1 MAGEFLEEHLHLD
14 WRGFGANIQAA
25 FGSLRRSGEFADVT
39 LACEDGEVAAHRVVL
54 AAASTHLR
62 ALLGRWRHPHPLVI
76 FHDIKASELRS
87 IVDFIY
93 TGKVTVA
100 RANLASFLKV
110 AEKLEVKGLVGERE
124 EVVTT
129 DAFRPLPFSTLSEG
143 AREEQEGGRARGRP
157 GRAGK
162 VVKAVRSGKGVPKAV
177 DGDKDEDEV
186 EGDGAKVV
194 LKMPGGIRTI
204 LPSQG
209 VEQEGEVEEGSE
221 GMVGNNNEGDSEES
235 VEEEGG
241 QEQEEQEEV
250 PREVQGGMELLER
263 EDDSVDE
270 LLNSFEEDSE
280 EDIVVEEADE
290 NGVEETYKDI
300 NRELETMVEKVV
312 DGQRISFR

>member
-1 MAGEFLEEHLHLD
+1 M
-14 WRGFGANIQAA
+14 
-25 FGSLRRSGEFADVT
+25 
-39 LACEDGEVAAHRVVL
+39 
-54 AAASTHLR
+54 
-62 ALLGRWRHPHPLVI
+62 
-76 FHDIKASELRS
+76 
-87 IVDFIY
+87 
-93 TGKVTVA
+93 
-100 RANLASFLKV
+100 
-110 AEKLEVKGLVGERE
+110 
-124 EVVTT
+124 
-129 DAFRPLPFSTLSEG
+129 
-143 AREEQEGGRARGRP
+143 
-157 GRAGK
+157 
-162 VVKAVRSGKGVPKAV
+162 

-209 VEQEGEVEEGSE
+209 GEQEGEVEKVLVEEGSE

-290 NGVEETYKDI
+290 NGVEETYKNI

-312 DGQRISFR
+312 DGQRISFRCTFKQTLHLATVFPLC